1 MTEDPK
7 LLLDK
12 TLSLIDQIVI
22 ELPKVRSRREMK
34 MISDELLRLTE
45 SVRRGAQ
52 EMENKMLILKYEY
65 PAKRFERQ
73 KGVKRG

>member
-1 MTEDPK
+1 MTCDPK

-34 MISDELLRLTE
+34 IISDELLRLTE
-45 SVRRGAQ
+45 SVRRRAQ
-52 EMENKMLILKYEY
+52 EMENEMLILKYEY

>member
-1 MTEDPK
+1 MTGDPK

-34 MISDELLRLTE
+34 IISDELLRLTE
-45 SVRRGAQ
+45 SVRRRAQ
-52 EMENKMLILKYEY
+52 EMENKMLILKHEY
-65 PAKRFERQ
+65 PAKKFERQ